1 MYPTNVK
8 SSSQAYPSNKPL
20 GNWTRDLVLRVEQF
34 AKWATTA
41 HQPVIF
47 WMSGFT
53 FPTGFLTAVLQT
65 CARQNNISVDSL
77 SWEFVV
83 STVDDSNITQQP
95 KVNLVSLGEGAGGFR
110 SLAPQS
116 FMYDLRVT
124 NHGKHSFVRKNYL
137 FKRTLSVI
145 VHFRNKHLSSAVIRV
160 LVDSEADLPPLMV
173 CATPKSLGFLF
184 VCLSSCSF
192 HFLEQLRFRDIT
204 DLSCVLLLQV
214 RVSMLPP
221 RKWGCDVR
229 C

>member
-8 SSSQAYPSNKPL
+8 SSSQAYSSNKPL

-95 KVNLVSLGEGAGGFR
+95 KVNLVSCWGRGRGPLEE
-110 SLAPQS
+110 
-116 FMYDLRVT
+116 
-124 NHGKHSFVRKNYL
+124 
-137 FKRTLSVI
+137 LSASKF
-145 VHFRNKHLSSAVIRV
+145 HKWF
-160 LVDSEADLPPLMV
+160 
-173 CATPKSLGFLF
+173 CA
-184 VCLSSCSF
+184 
-192 HFLEQLRFRDIT
+192 
-204 DLSCVLLLQV
+204 
-214 RVSMLPP
+214 
-221 RKWGCDVR
+221 
-229 C
+229 

>member
-1 MYPTNVK
+1 MYRTNVK

-95 KVNLVSLGEGAGGFR
+95 KVNLVSCW
-110 SLAPQS
+110 
-116 FMYDLRVT
+116 
-124 NHGKHSFVRKNYL
+124 GKGRGPL
-137 FKRTLSVI
+137 EELSASKF
-145 VHFRNKHLSSAVIRV
+145 HEWF
-160 LVDSEADLPPLMV
+160 
-173 CATPKSLGFLF
+173 CA
-184 VCLSSCSF
+184 
-192 HFLEQLRFRDIT
+192 
-204 DLSCVLLLQV
+204 
-214 RVSMLPP
+214 
-221 RKWGCDVR
+221 
-229 C
+229 

>member
-1 MYPTNVK
+1 MKDLLRISLSKGSCVLLIHFLVFAYKFPLIKWHLVKTLYISAMFPKHEKQSSNEGLREKQHSNLVNVTKLSYELIILKESKMSPTNVK

-95 KVNLVSLGEGAGGFR
+95 KVNLVSCWERGW
-110 SLAPQS
+110 AP
-116 FMYDLRVT
+116 LEE
-124 NHGKHSFVRKNYL
+124 
-137 FKRTLSVI
+137 LSASKF
-145 VHFRNKHLSSAVIRV
+145 HEWF
-160 LVDSEADLPPLMV
+160 
-173 CATPKSLGFLF
+173 CA
-184 VCLSSCSF
+184 
-192 HFLEQLRFRDIT
+192 
-204 DLSCVLLLQV
+204 
-214 RVSMLPP
+214 
-221 RKWGCDVR
+221 
-229 C
+229 

>member
-1 MYPTNVK
+1 MSPTNIN

-95 KVNLVSLGEGAGGFR
+95 KVNLVSWGGGGGDGLR
-110 SLAPQS
+110 SLAPQR
-116 FMYDLRVT
+116 FM
-124 NHGKHSFVRKNYL
+124 NGFVRKNYL
-137 FKRTLSVI
+137 FKTAPSII
-145 VHFRNKHLSSAVIRV
+145 VHFRNKHLSSSVYRV
-160 LVDSEADLPPLMV
+160 LVDSEPDLPPLIV
-173 CATPKSLGFLF
+173 CATPKSSGVFVCLF
-184 VCLSSCSF
+184 VCLF
-192 HFLEQLRFRDIT
+192 
-204 DLSCVLLLQV
+204 V
-214 RVSMLPP
+214 
-221 RKWGCDVR
+221 
-229 C
+229 